1 MDRKNRRAVSM
12 QTLDSQQEAVWDYIR
27 NRLFLGTT
35 NLVYDCFSSTE
46 QEKRFDHLP
55 WPDEIAA
62 DFPNPCGWGTGMED
76 CMLNAGSVIEICRL
90 RSRLRQ
96 DPEAENFACRII
108 DGMFACT
115 HVHGTPGFVARGI
128 SPRDGKSCYSNSSR
142 DQFTLC
148 VYGAW
153 NFLRGFPDAP
163 EKSRQAARRILTDI
177 ADYCERSITPAGDY
191 DLMRLDG
198 KPGRVGKMIHAECH
212 EELRL
217 PMIYLAAY
225 DVSGEERYL
234 NHYLSL
240 RENALNVTRR
250 LEEKKDW
257 WDISIGQLQ
266 ISLDLCGQIDSDTEP
281 EYRQL
286 RASVRE
292 IARRHLE
299 NTLKQVRDF
308 RGDWNRPN
316 SDWRLRPMIQHRDAF
331 DKTRGIV
338 TLFQGK
344 PYLCPVADPDYKVPA
359 TLLRA
364 TGNLLI
370 ALLLGTEH
378 SVPPLA
384 EEAAQVVMKPDFHL
398 HCSSGGINLLHGI
411 SLLSGR

>member
-1 MDRKNRRAVSM
+1 M
-12 QTLDSQQEAVWDYIR
+12 QTMEMQKEAVWDYIR
-27 NRLFLGTT
+27 NRLFLEST
-35 NLVYDCFSSTE
+35 NLVYDCFSSTD
-46 QEKRFDHLP
+46 QEARFDHLP

-76 CMLNAGSVIEICRL
+76 CMLNAGSVMEICRL
-90 RSRLRQ
+90 RYRFQQ
-96 DPEAENFACRII
+96 DPEALRFACRILE
-108 DGMFACT
+108 GMFACT

-163 EKSRQAARRILTDI
+163 ENARQTARRILTDV
-177 ADYCERSITPAGDY
+177 ADYCERSITPANSY

-198 KPGRVGKMIHAECH
+198 KPGLVGKMMHVQCH

-225 DVSGEERYL
+225 DVSGEKRYL
-234 NHYLSL
+234 DHYLSL
-240 RENALNVTRR
+240 RETALKTTRR
-250 LEEKKDW
+250 PNEKKDW

-281 EYRQL
+281 EYRNL

-292 IARRHLE
+292 IARQHLE
-299 NTLKQVRDF
+299 NILKQVRDF
-308 RGDWNRPN
+308 RGDWNLPCA
-316 SDWRLRPMIQHRDAF
+316 DWRLQPMAQHHDAF
-331 DKTRGIV
+331 DRTRGIV

-344 PYLCPVADPDYKVPA
+344 PYLCPKANPEYKVPA

-370 ALLLGTEH
+370 ALLLGTEGKAH
-378 SVPPLA
+378 PLA
-384 EEAAQVVMKPDFHL
+384 EEAALIVMKPDFSR

-411 SLLSGR
+411 SLLSCR